1 MEKNVY
7 INNLRYIQSNI
18 NEMLLEADQP
28 KIPPSSAAAVG
39 VFGILSQAYNI
50 WNTDYNITKV
60 LTYLAKGG
68 EQVSK
73 EAARRSAAIAR
84 LLSRNPTFYKR
95 IILYLYQI
103 PRLGNSALG
112 SILTYASKLSPGV
125 AEVVMKGAAKGL
137 AARTA
142 IIGGIKSAAS
152 GVAAAVGGSTGA
164 PIAIV
169 IIVAVALSALIGR
182 KVALNKSIAEALA
195 NVKSAKE
202 SGKYKDFQKYITS
215 LRKIRDND
223 SFWSK
228 LTTAQEARDIS
239 DSSLNT
245 FKKGYITIGIC
256 MILCSIISLI
266 AFSFNVDTFK
276 PLIDAV
282 KKLDWKGILVGIGK
296 IVAITALAIPAVIGV
311 AMIFVGMTGFPEK
324 GAAPA
329 VLAIFSPVV
338 QLSNN
343 IIGRYM
349 ESLV

>member
-7 INNLRYIQSNI
+7 INNLKYIQSNI
-18 NEMLLEADQP
+18 NEMLLEATP
-28 KIPPSSAAAVG
+28 NNVPAKSAAAVG
-39 VFGILSQAYNI
+39 VFGIFSTGLDLYYKEKNMKI
-50 WNTDYNITKV
+50 V
-60 LTYLAKGG
+60 LEWFAKGG
-68 EQVSK
+68 
-73 EAARRSAAIAR
+73 A
-84 LLSRNPTFYKR
+84 
-95 IILYLYQI
+95 
-103 PRLGNSALG
+103 
-112 SILTYASKLSPGV
+112 KLSEKAVRHLATISRALSKNPSLTKKIWLHLAKISVYGTKGV
-125 AEVVMKGAAKGL
+125 GATLSFLTAKFPSVMAAATTTAAKGL
-137 AARTA
+137 AIRSAV
-142 IIGGIKSAAS
+142 IGGVKTAAGGIS
-152 GVAAAVGGSTGA
+152 AAVGGTVGW
-164 PIAIV
+164 PIAIA
-169 IIVAVALSALIGR
+169 IVAAVTVSALIGR
-182 KVALNKSIAEALA
+182 KVTLNKSIAEAIA

-215 LRKIRDND
+215 LQKIRDND

-349 ESLV
+349 ESLT